1 MFVSFVFLQF
11 SSSLWQFMRITFE
24 FFSLSFT
31 PSLSLSLNV
40 EKYNFPLYIIHAY
53 TYILITR
60 HEQAVNHQLNVFY
73 DAICNFVFL
82 GHFKGQRILASICL
96 WPKMLSCSYRYCCRC
111 YCDLSA
117 APAATGNCLKMP
129 NVPLTVKTT
138 TTTATTTK
146 M

>member
-31 PSLSLSLNV
+31 PSLSLSQP
-40 EKYNFPLYIIHAY
+40 ECGKIQFPSLYHTCI
-53 TYILITR
+53 YILITR

-138 TTTATTTK
+138 TTATTTK